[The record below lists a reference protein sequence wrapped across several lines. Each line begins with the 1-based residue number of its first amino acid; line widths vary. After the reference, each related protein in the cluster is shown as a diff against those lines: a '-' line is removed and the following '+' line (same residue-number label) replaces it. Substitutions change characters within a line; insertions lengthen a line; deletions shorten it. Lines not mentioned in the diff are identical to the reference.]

1 MCRVEELIADKMDS
15 AWGQFCPRVLGE
27 RVGETIN
34 SFCTWGKV
42 AGNNNNNNNNNN
54 KWDFCSAHLPHKVGA
69 QGALQ

>member
-15 AWGQFCPRVLGE
+15 AGGQFCPRVLGE
-27 RVGETIN
+27 RVGETIG

-42 AGNNNNNNNNNN
+42 PGNYNNNN

-69 QGALQ
+69 EGALQ